1 MSNWSKF
8 NKMICVVEMKL
19 GELILLNGIKHE
31 TIDIQK
37 QYTVSILTA
46 YFNMNKSNIIIYYIH
61 R

>member
-1 MSNWSKF
+1 
-8 NKMICVVEMKL
+8 MICVVEMKL

-37 QYTVSILTA
+37 QYIVSILTA